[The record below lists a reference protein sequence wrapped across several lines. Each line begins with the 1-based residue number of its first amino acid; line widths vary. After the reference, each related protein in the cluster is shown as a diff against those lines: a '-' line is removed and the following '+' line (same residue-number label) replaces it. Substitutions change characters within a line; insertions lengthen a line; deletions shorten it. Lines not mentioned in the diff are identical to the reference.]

1 MNLVLLGPPGSGK
14 GTQAERIAREF
25 NLRVFSTGDI
35 LRQLAREETPLGRK
49 IKEILRRGE
58 LVQEEIM
65 VEILAGFLSKGGGE
79 GILFDGYPRN
89 LAQAK
94 ILTSHLEKLGG
105 VGLAIYL
112 KVRPE
117 VVVKRLG
124 SRRICPNCGAVYN
137 LETKPPKR
145 ENGCDSCGAELVQR
159 EDEKPAAIKKRLA
172 VFERETLPVLD
183 FFKREGNLVTINGEA
198 SIEEVYEEIKREIEN
213 YRLKTH

>member
-35 LRQLAREETPLGRK
+35 LRQLSREERPLGRK

-58 LVQEEIM
+58 LVPEEIM
-65 VEILAGFLSKGGGE
+65 VEILADFLTKEKRE

-89 LAQAK
+89 LKQAK
-94 ILTSHLEKLGG
+94 ILTSRLEKLGG
-105 VGLAIYL
+105 VSLAIYL
-112 KVRPE
+112 KVRSG

-145 ENGCDSCGAELVQR
+145 ENVCDSCESRLVCR
-159 EDEKPAAIKKRLA
+159 EDEKPAAIRKRLA
-172 VFERETLPVLD
+172 VFEEETLPVLD
-183 FFKREGNLVTINGEA
+183 FFKKEGNLVTINGEA
-198 SIEEVYEEIKREIEN
+198 SIEEVYEEIKREIVKLLN
-213 YRLKTH
+213 C